1 MIWENVRQE
10 ELATVAREVLAK
22 AKGHTVWLLE
32 GEMGAGKT
40 TFIKALC
47 QELKVKDAVSSP
59 SYALVNQYLSEDGEE
74 IYHFDFYRIK
84 DAWEAQEIGTE
95 EYLASGNLCLIEW
108 SERIAPLL
116 PTDVLTVYIT
126 ISSDTTRTI
135 RVDFP

>member
-1 MIWENVRQE
+1 MIWENVSQND
-10 ELATVAREVLAK
+10 LSAVARELLAK
-22 AKGHTVWLLE
+22 AEGHTVWLLE

-47 QELKVKDAVSSP
+47 HELKVQDAVSSP
-59 SYALVNQYLSEDGEE
+59 SYALVNQYITGEGKE
-74 IYHFDFYRIK
+74 LYHFDFYRIK

-116 PTDVLTVYIT
+116 PADALTVHIT
-126 ISSDTTRTI
+126 IASDTTRTI